1 MRAPEYY
8 EREALAALGD
18 EKGGNGK
25 HQPLATSYRALAR
38 ALVYATLAQAA
49 AVRAW
54 TPLPPEYEVV
64 RR

>member
-18 EKGGNGK
+18 EKGGRGK
-25 HQPLATSYRALAR
+25 QLLATSYRALAR

-49 AVRAW
+49 AARAW

-64 RR
+64 TR